1 VKVIRKDH
9 DRIDAKRPFAA
20 CRPEGK
26 PQCSANTFDLR
37 SASVTVKDRN
47 EVAPISDHSK
57 TSVTPD
63 TNAGKHQH
71 NKDPGYR

>member
-1 VKVIRKDH
+1 LSAFPNGVKVIRKDH

-37 SASVTVKDRN
+37 SASVTVKDH
-47 EVAPISDHSK
+47 VP
-57 TSVTPD
+57 
-63 TNAGKHQH
+63 
-71 NKDPGYR
+71 PGMKLRQYRTIRRHP